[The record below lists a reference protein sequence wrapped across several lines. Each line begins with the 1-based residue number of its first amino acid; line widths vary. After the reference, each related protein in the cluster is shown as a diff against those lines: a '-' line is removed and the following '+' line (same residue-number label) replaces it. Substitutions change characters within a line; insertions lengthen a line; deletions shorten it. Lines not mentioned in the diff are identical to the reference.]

1 MFAQC
6 LKYMIINDLVSS
18 CHLIERADLF
28 VSRCPIKLLF
38 SDSVLG
44 FLGTVVSRNDVS
56 LEKSPYSHCTSNHAA
71 IMCSDSGIVGSCHGF
86 FLSHI
91 HTTLV

>member
-38 SDSVLG
+38 SDSDLVITSYYLVISLSG
-44 FLGTVVSRNDVS
+44 QTHLFL
-56 LEKSPYSHCTSNHAA
+56 AA
-71 IMCSDSGIVGSCHGF
+71 
-86 FLSHI
+86 
-91 HTTLV
+91 